1 MFFGNFVNIFFE
13 IIKKYKINYLLKKIL
28 LKYAKNNGVCKL
40 MRKFITYLTIIAFC
54 FACVSPAFATKKLS
68 PADFNYMYGLAA
80 DGDLSSLMSAANRG
94 LDLDATNKNG
104 DSGVCIAIK
113 KNDYKAYNTF
123 IKAGAHEHPRC
134 LNFISKS
141 KVESFMESSN
151 TIKYSEYPSSF
162 VPRDQSVDWWIA
174 GAFSAVIVVLAWL
187 ITHATKG

>member
-1 MFFGNFVNIFFE
+1 
-13 IIKKYKINYLLKKIL
+13 
-28 LKYAKNNGVCKL
+28 

-54 FACVSPAFATKKLS
+54 FSCVSPVLAAKKLS

-80 DGDLSSLMSAANRG
+80 DGDLASLMAAANRG

-113 KNDYKAYNTF
+113 KKDYKAYNTF

-162 VPRDQSVDWWIA
+162 VPRSQISDWFTIA
-174 GAFSAVIVVLAWL
+174 AVIGTGIFAGWL
-187 ITHATKG
+187 VKKATR

>member
-1 MFFGNFVNIFFE
+1 
-13 IIKKYKINYLLKKIL
+13 
-28 LKYAKNNGVCKL
+28 

-54 FACVSPAFATKKLS
+54 FSCVSPALAAKKLS

-80 DGDLSSLMSAANRG
+80 DGDLASLMAAANRG
-94 LDLDATNKNG
+94 LDLNAQNKNG

-151 TIKYSEYPSSF
+151 TIKYSEYPTSF
-162 VPRDQSVDWWIA
+162 IPRDQSVDWWIL
-174 GAFSAVIVVLAWL
+174 GGFMFITGFLAW
-187 ITHATKG
+187 IIANATR